1 MNPTF
6 KSMNNQN
13 EAVFVRK
20 FNGNIMVKLTPIFL
34 VVLLPILLR
43 NRAEAQVLVG
53 PVVGTHVGWASYDD
67 PDLKDFYDI
76 SPTFGFHAGGSL
88 AFRVQKRFFLQ
99 SSIMYTQKEKKI
111 SGGGD
116 GMFYHALRNRYID
129 MPILYTAEF
138 KARLG
143 KDKVYKWYVGVGPNI
158 SYWLG
163 GSGKLR
169 NSDLDEN
176 LIEELRYTVTF
187 GKHDEIGEREMNVED
202 PNRLQLGLNVSA
214 GLIFEPMG
222 IHKFMLTTRYE
233 HGHSFLSRESNGV
246 YGLPGVLHYEDELK
260 VRNNAFVVS
269 LYYFVDLKIEERH
282 KGKSTSK
289 IKTGKRRRR

>member
-1 MNPTF
+1 MRKF
-6 KSMNNQN
+6 KSH
-13 EAVFVRK
+13 
-20 FNGNIMVKLTPIFL
+20 IMIKPKLFL
-34 VVLLPILLR
+34 LSVLLLFGFETI
-43 NRAEAQVLVG
+43 NAQILVG
-53 PVVGTHVGWASYDD
+53 PVVGSHIGWASYDD
-67 PDLKDFYDI
+67 RDLKDFYKS
-76 SPTFGFHAGGSL
+76 SPTYGFHAGGSI

-99 SSIMYTQKEKKI
+99 TSILYTQKEKKI
-111 SGGGD
+111 TGGGD
-116 GMFYHALRNRYID
+116 GMFSHSLRNRYID

-138 KARLG
+138 KARF
-143 KDKVYKWYVGVGPNI
+143 KRDRVYKWYLGIGPNV

-163 GSGKLR
+163 GRGSLR
-169 NSDLDEN
+169 NSELDES
-176 LIEELRYTVTF
+176 LIEELNYKVTF
-187 GKHDEIGEREMNVED
+187 GKQEEIGENEMNVAQ

-246 YGLPGVLHYEDELK
+246 YGLPGVLYYEDELK

-269 LYYFVDLKIEERH
+269 LYYFIDLKIEDRK

>member
-1 MNPTF
+1 MNSTF
-6 KSMNNQN
+6 KPMNDQN
-13 EAVFVRK
+13 EALFMRK
-20 FNGNIMVKLTPIFL
+20 FNGNIMVKLNPIFMF
-34 VVLLPILLR
+34 VLLGLLAW
-43 NRAEAQVLVG
+43 NKAEAQILVG
-53 PVVGTHVGWASYDD
+53 PVVGTHVGWASFDD
-67 PDLKDFYDI
+67 RDLKDFYDV
-76 SPTFGFHAGGSL
+76 SPTFGFHAGGSV
-88 AFRVQKRFFLQ
+88 AFRVQKRYFLQ
-99 SSIMYTQKEKKI
+99 TSIMYTQKEKKI

-116 GMFYHALRNRYID
+116 GMFSNSLRNQYID

-143 KDKVYKWYVGVGPNI
+143 KDKVYKWYLGVGPNV

-163 GSGKLR
+163 GKGTLA
-169 NSDLDEN
+169 NSSLDEN
-176 LIEELRYTVTF
+176 LIDELNYNVTF
-187 GKHDEIGEREMNVED
+187 GRQAEIGEQEMNVED
-202 PNRLQLGLNVSA
+202 PNRVQLGLNISA

-233 HGHSFLSRESNGV
+233 HGHSFLSRNSMGV
-246 YGLPGVLHYEDELK
+246 YGEIDAQYQDELK

-289 IKTGKRRRR
+289 IKTGKKRRR

>member
-1 MNPTF
+1 MNLTF
-6 KSMNNQN
+6 MPVNYRND
-13 EAVFVRK
+13 VFLLRK
-20 FNGNIMVKLTPIFL
+20 FNGNIMAKFFLLVLT
-34 VVLLPILLR
+34 VLLSFLPK
-43 NRAEAQVLVG
+43 NSAEAQILVG

-67 PDLKDFYDI
+67 RELKDFYDV
-76 SPTFGFHAGGSL
+76 SPTFGFHAGGSV

-99 SSIMYTQKEKKI
+99 TSIMYTQKEKKI
-111 SGGGD
+111 SGGDD
-116 GMFYHALRNRYID
+116 GMFSNSLRNQYID

-143 KDKVYKWYVGVGPNI
+143 KDKIYKWYLGVGPNV

-163 GSGKLR
+163 GKGTLA
-169 NSDLDEN
+169 NSSLDEN
-176 LIEELRYTVTF
+176 LIDELKYNVTF
-187 GKHDEIGEREMNVED
+187 GKQAEIGEEDMNVED
-202 PNRLQLGLNVSA
+202 PNRVQLGLNVSA

-222 IHKFMLTTRYE
+222 IHKFMLTARYE
-233 HGHSFLSRESNGV
+233 HGHSFLSRSSTGV
-246 YGLPGVLHYEDELK
+246 YGLSEAQYEDVLR

-289 IKTGKRRRR
+289 IKTGKKKRR

>member
-1 MNPTF
+1 MKLRFKPMNDQNDALFMRKF
-6 KSMNNQN
+6 KS
-13 EAVFVRK
+13 
-20 FNGNIMVKLTPIFL
+20 NIMVKLNL
-34 VVLLPILLR
+34 ILLLILPGVLAW
-43 NRAEAQVLVG
+43 NKAEAQILVG
-53 PVVGTHVGWASYDD
+53 PVVGTHIGWASYDD
-67 PDLKDFYDI
+67 IDLKDFYDV
-76 SPTFGFHAGGSL
+76 SPTFGFHAGGSV

-99 SSIMYTQKEKKI
+99 TSIMYTQKEKKI

-116 GMFYHALRNRYID
+116 GMFSNSLRNRYID

-138 KARLG
+138 KARVG
-143 KDKVYKWYVGVGPNI
+143 KDKVYKWYLGVGPNV

-163 GSGKLR
+163 GSGSLR

-176 LIEELRYTVTF
+176 LIEELNYKVTF
-187 GKHDEIGEREMNVED
+187 GSTEEIGEREMNVAE
-202 PNRLQLGLNVSA
+202 PNRLQLGLNISA

-246 YGLPGVLHYEDELK
+246 YGLPGTLYYEDELK

-269 LYYFVDLKIEERH
+269 LYYFIDLKIEERK

-289 IKTGKRRRR
+289 IKTGKKRRR

>member
-1 MNPTF
+1 MNVR
-6 KSMNNQN
+6 ND
-13 EAVFVRK
+13 VFLLRK
-20 FNGNIMVKLTPIFL
+20 FNGNIMVKLTPLFL
-34 VVLLPILLR
+34 TALLSILFKS
-43 NRAEAQVLVG
+43 NAEAQILVG

-67 PDLKDFYDI
+67 RDLKDFYDV
-76 SPTFGFHAGGSL
+76 SPTFGFHAGGSV

-99 SSIMYTQKEKKI
+99 TSILYTQKEKKI
-111 SGGGD
+111 SGGDD
-116 GMFYHALRNRYID
+116 GMFSNSLRNRYID

-143 KDKVYKWYVGVGPNI
+143 KDKIYKWYLGVGPNV

-163 GSGKLR
+163 GKGTLA
-169 NSDLDEN
+169 NSSLDEN
-176 LIEELRYTVTF
+176 LIDELKYKVTF
-187 GKHDEIGEREMNVED
+187 GKQTEVGEQEMNVED
-202 PNRLQLGLNVSA
+202 PNRVQLGLNISA

-233 HGHSFLSRESNGV
+233 HGHSFLSRSSMGV
-246 YGLPGVLHYEDELK
+246 FGEINAQYQDELK

-269 LYYFVDLKIEERH
+269 LYYFIDLKIEERH

-289 IKTGKRRRR
+289 IKTGKKKR

>member
-1 MNPTF
+1 MKSRFKPMNY
-6 KSMNNQN
+6 QN
-13 EAVFVRK
+13 ETLFVRK
-20 FNGNIMVKLTPIFL
+20 FKGNIMVKLSPFFL
-34 VVLLPILLR
+34 LVLLGLLAG
-43 NRAEAQVLVG
+43 NKAKAQILVG

-67 PDLKDFYDI
+67 RDLKDFYDV
-76 SPTFGFHAGGSL
+76 SPTFGFHAGGSV

-99 SSIMYTQKEKKI
+99 TSIMYTQKEKKI

-116 GMFYHALRNRYID
+116 GMFSNSLRNRYID

-138 KARLG
+138 KARFG
-143 KDKVYKWYVGVGPNI
+143 KDKVYKWYLGVGPNV

-163 GSGKLR
+163 GSGSLR

-176 LIEELRYTVTF
+176 LIEELNYKVTF
-187 GKHDEIGEREMNVED
+187 GSTEEIGEREMNVAE
-202 PNRLQLGLNVSA
+202 PNRLQLGLNISA

-246 YGLPGVLHYEDELK
+246 YGLPGTLYYEDELK

-269 LYYFVDLKIEERH
+269 LYYFIDLKIEERK